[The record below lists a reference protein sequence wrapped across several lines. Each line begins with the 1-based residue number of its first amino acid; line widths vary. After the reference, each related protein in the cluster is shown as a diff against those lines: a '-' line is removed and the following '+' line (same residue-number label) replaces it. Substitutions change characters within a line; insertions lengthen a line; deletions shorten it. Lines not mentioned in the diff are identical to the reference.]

1 LEIKKHQPMLIID
14 TSSTNELIPPL
25 NKNKRNKW
33 YNLTQTTNN
42 ENLDMFF
49 NYVDE
54 NYLLIAELNNSHWEI
69 YKKR

>member
-1 LEIKKHQPMLIID
+1 MLIID